1 MLYQLIKNFR
11 REQGES
17 LYVKM
22 FLSFVELHTVK
33 NGKLFIIMR
42 GDTSPSITVLM
53 VGGQVETNVQYV
65 SYAREAAFTLWI
77 QAVYDN
83 NSLNFYSCKRKLQ
96 ECDPPEIKYGYIGN
110 F

>member
-17 LYVKM
+17 LYVKT

-42 GDTSPSITVLM
+42 GDTSPSITALM

-65 SYAREAAFTLWI
+65 SYAREAVFH
-77 QAVYDN
+77 
-83 NSLNFYSCKRKLQ
+83 SLDTGSQRQQQLKFLLMQKKITRM
-96 ECDPPEIKYGYIGN
+96 
-110 F
+110 